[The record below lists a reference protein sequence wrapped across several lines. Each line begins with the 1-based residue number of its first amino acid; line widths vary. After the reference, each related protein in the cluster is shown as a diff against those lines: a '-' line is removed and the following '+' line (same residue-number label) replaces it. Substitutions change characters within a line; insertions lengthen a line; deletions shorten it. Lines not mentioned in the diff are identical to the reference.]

1 MMSLWLLQ
9 VTTRRICFMLD
20 ERVRLDESGGIV
32 LVVESSEPKTDRGG
46 LEGMKE
52 QQKDARKDKLWPLSS
67 LKEVYT
73 RR

>member
-1 MMSLWLLQ
+1 MFLWLLQ

-20 ERVRLDESGGIV
+20 DRVRLDKSGGIA
-32 LVVESSEPKTDRGG
+32 LVVESLEPKTATGG
-46 LEGMKE
+46 PEGMRE